1 VYFCS
6 SVLIDRDEPIPPNPS
21 GAVHS
26 GALLMGKRIVEPPIG
41 EDLLRFNSRGWEFVR
56 FL

>member
-6 SVLIDRDEPIPPNPS
+6 SVLIDRDEPIPPNPT